1 MTRNVRIGLLGC
13 GNVGGGLVTL
23 LGERREQ
30 IRERHGID
38 LEISSVLVR
47 NGEKKR
53 RGVDPEIITTRA
65 ADVFASDPD
74 IVVELIGGVEDAARF
89 VGAAIDSRRSVVTA
103 NKALL
108 AAQGSEVFA
117 RAKRHGVRVGFEAS
131 VCGGVPVI
139 RTLRVG
145 LAGDCVESL
154 TGILNGTCNYILTL
168 MEEGQSFEDA
178 LAKAQE
184 LGFAEAE
191 PSLDVDGHDALQKLT
206 ILSAIA
212 FGGVPAGEVQLSG
225 IRGVTLRDV
234 RRALREGRVIRHV
247 ASSRIDDGVLRL
259 SVRLE
264 LLAAGDPLAA
274 VRYENNALV
283 VRARA
288 AGELTFLG
296 RGAGALPTASAVL
309 ADIIDIAQAA

>member
-1 MTRNVRIGLLGC
+1 MSGTIRIGLLGC

-23 LGERREQ
+23 LAERRAQ
-30 IRERHGID
+30 IRERHGVD
-38 LEISSVLVR
+38 LEITRILVR
-47 NGEKKR
+47 NGGKKR
-53 RGVDPEIITTRA
+53 SGVDPALLTTRP
-65 ADVFASDPD
+65 ADVLASDPD
-74 IVVELIGGVEDAARF
+74 IVVELIGGVDEAARL
-89 VGAAIDSRRSVVTA
+89 VTAALDARRSVVTA

-108 AAQGSEVFA
+108 AARGGEVLAKA
-117 RAKRHGVRVGFEAS
+117 RERGVRVGFEAS

-139 RTLRVG
+139 RALRAG
-145 LAGDCVESL
+145 LAGDSVESL
-154 TGILNGTCNYILTL
+154 TGILNGTCNFILTL
-168 MEEGQSFEDA
+168 MEEGRSFDDA
-178 LAKAQE
+178 LARAQE
-184 LGFAEAE
+184 LGFAEAD

-206 ILSAIA
+206 ILSELA
-212 FGGVPAGEVQLSG
+212 FGGEPAGEVMLAG

-234 RRALREGRVIRHV
+234 RRARREGRVIRHV
-247 ASSRIDDGVLRL
+247 ASARIDDGVLRL
-259 SVRLE
+259 AVRPE

-309 ADIIDIAQAA
+309 ADIIEIAQAA